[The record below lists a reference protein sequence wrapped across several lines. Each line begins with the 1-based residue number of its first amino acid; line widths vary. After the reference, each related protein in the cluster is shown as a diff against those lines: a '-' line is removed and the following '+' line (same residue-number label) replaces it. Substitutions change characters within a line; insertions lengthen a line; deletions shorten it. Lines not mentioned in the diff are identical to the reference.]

1 VIKRL
6 RSKHTEEFLLQL
18 YKSPHDHRIYGR
30 GHDLRVEF
38 TKILAFDMSRDVSAG
53 SVADLSCGNGE
64 IAISLHLH
72 NTYLGDFAPGYHF
85 VGPIE
90 HTIKEIPN
98 VDLYICSETLE
109 HLDNPSLA
117 LDLVRKKS
125 KSLVLTTP
133 IGAWEDTNKEHYW
146 AWDREGVE
154 SLLANSGWRV
164 ETFAILDSTVF
175 GEPYVYGMW
184 GCK

>member
-1 VIKRL
+1 MIKRL
-6 RSKHTEEFLLQL
+6 RRTHSKEFLLEL
-18 YKSPHDHRIYGR
+18 YKTPHDHRIYGR
-30 GHDLRVEF
+30 GHGLRVEI
-38 TKILAFDMSRDVSAG
+38 TKIVALDIAREVSAS

-64 IAISLHLH
+64 IAKSLCFT
-72 NTYLGDFAPGYHF
+72 NTFLGDFAEGYHF

-90 HTIKEIPN
+90 NTILGIPE
-98 VDLYICSETLE
+98 VDVYICSETLE
-109 HLDNPSLA
+109 HLDCPEEVLG
-117 LDLVRKKS
+117 LIRKKA

-133 IGAWEDTNKEHYW
+133 IGAWNDTNKEHYW

-154 SLLANSGWRV
+154 TLLKDSGWSI
-164 ETFAILDSTVF
+164 ETFAMLDSTVF